1 MSLSKLGNRRPL
13 KQLLLQRRKLERF
26 ECLGKRTCHR
36 VTEIKFSVMSRRTFC
51 FHNVQIGI
59 FYNNLKI

>member
-13 KQLLLQRRKLERF
+13 KYLLPQRRKLERF
-26 ECLGKRTCHR
+26 ECLGKTTCHP
-36 VTEIKFSVMSRRTFC
+36 VTEFKFSVMSRRTFC